1 MHSFWTRIC
10 AVLLIITLTALLILT
25 AVSGIQIRQ
34 PVNKEEAPAGESSY
48 SLGKDTLR
56 LWYTDDKLTDYLN
69 YIAVNYNSDHEDI
82 RVVPVLVPGQEYL
95 ESISDASMTD
105 EELPD
110 LYITTNDTLEKAHL
124 AGLAEPVSCPNH
136 TDMRTLFGQTAINAV
151 SYHSEYIAYPLF
163 MECSALCYNYTY
175 VHDWARSYLESE
187 IRANLADE
195 EKDRIIAGENDGS
208 GASDS
213 STPGQNESQTGTTAD
228 NGQSGNTTDKG
239 QTGTSADEAQTGTAT
254 DRSTDK
260 KLTPE
265 EQKALEQKQAE
276 EKAKIIDEYV
286 TSQVSEEDVTEF
298 ALKSIPS
305 DYDGL
310 LEFSDSFDAPAG
322 VESIFK
328 WAVND
333 IFYNYFFI
341 GDSIS
346 IGGPYGDNVYDI
358 DIYNEDAIRGLM
370 AYQDLNRFFSISTDD
385 VSYQGVVEEF
395 KDGRLVMTITTT
407 DAVKN
412 FADAVK
418 NGETDIDYRFAP
430 LPDMSKD
437 VPARSMSVTDVV
449 AINGYSPNKEY
460 ANDFALYLCSADPA
474 TLYDWTGKVSVLKD
488 ASFGDNTEYIEVFRK
503 EYDRSVP
510 LPKMLETS
518 NYWASLEM
526 LFASVWDGEDA
537 NDGLKKLSEQMMLQ
551 ITGEKFVEKRIEIE
565 PEPDESETEP
575 MS

>member
-1 MHSFWTRIC
+1 MHSFGTRFC
-10 AVLLIITLTALLILT
+10 AALLIITLTALLILT

-34 PVNKEEAPAGESSY
+34 PVNREEANASESSY

-69 YIAVNYNSDHEDI
+69 FIAVNYNSEHEDI

-124 AGLAEPVSCPNH
+124 AGLAEPVSCPDH

-195 EKDRIIAGENDGS
+195 EKAKIIAGENDGS
-208 GASDS
+208 EASDS
-213 STPGQNESQTGTTAD
+213 SASSKTTDQTGNRAD
-228 NGQSGNTTDKG
+228 G
-239 QTGTSADEAQTGTAT
+239 
-254 DRSTDK
+254 STDK

-298 ALKSIPS
+298 ALKSIPVN
-305 DYDGL
+305 YDGL
-310 LEFSDSFDAPAG
+310 LEFSDNFDAPAG

-346 IGGPYGDNVYDI
+346 IGGPYGDNIYDI
-358 DIYNEDAIRGLM
+358 DIYNEDAIKGLM
-370 AYQDLNRFFSISTDD
+370 SYQDLNRFFSISTDD

-395 KDGRLVMTITTT
+395 KEGKLVMTITTT
-407 DAVKN
+407 DAV
-412 FADAVK
+412 
-418 NGETDIDYRFAP
+418 I
-430 LPDMSKD
+430 L
-437 VPARSMSVTDVV
+437 
-449 AINGYSPNKEY
+449 
-460 ANDFALYLCSADPA
+460 
-474 TLYDWTGKVSVLKD
+474 
-488 ASFGDNTEYIEVFRK
+488 
-503 EYDRSVP
+503 
-510 LPKMLETS
+510 
-518 NYWASLEM
+518 
-526 LFASVWDGEDA
+526 
-537 NDGLKKLSEQMMLQ
+537 QM
-551 ITGEKFVEKRIEIE
+551 
-565 PEPDESETEP
+565 P
-575 MS
+575 

>member
-10 AVLLIITLTALLILT
+10 AVLLIIALTALIVFT
-25 AVSGIQIRQ
+25 AVSGLQIRQ
-34 PVNKEEAPAGESSY
+34 PAPKEETPAAESSY
-48 SLGKDTLR
+48 SLGKDTLH

-69 YIAVNYNSDHEDI
+69 FIAVNYNSEHEDI

-124 AGLAEPVSCPNH
+124 AGLAEPITCPNH
-136 TDMRTLFGQTAINAV
+136 TDMRTLFPQTAINAV

-163 MECSALCYNYTY
+163 MECSALCYNYNY

-195 EKDRIIAGENDGS
+195 EKEKIIAGENAGS
-208 GASDS
+208 GSSDS
-213 STPGQNESQTGTTAD
+213 DASAQDA
-228 NGQSGNTTDKG
+228 G
-239 QTGTSADEAQTGTAT
+239 QTGNQTDG
-254 DRSTDK
+254 STDK

-286 TSQVSEEDVTEF
+286 STQVSEEDVTDF
-298 ALKSIPS
+298 ALKSIPD
-305 DYDGL
+305 DYNGL
-310 LEFSDSFDAPAG
+310 LEFSDNFDAPAG

-346 IGGPYGDNVYDI
+346 IGGPYGDNIYDI

-395 KDGRLVMTITTT
+395 KEGKLVMTITTT
-407 DAVKN
+407 DAVKY

-430 LPDMSKD
+430 LPDMSSN

-460 ANDFALYLCSADPA
+460 ANDFALYLCSADPSS
-474 TLYDWTGKVSVLKD
+474 LYDWTGKVSVLKE

-503 EYDRSVP
+503 EYERSVP

-565 PEPDESETEP
+565 PEESESEP